1 MGNNMADLE
10 IEADDDSSV
19 AVSVGVGGET
29 TLEQAEAKQERHI
42 LGEKESRMVAW
53 LRVIVF
59 VVLLITAV
67 LVSLG
72 VFFYSRGDEE
82 DDFESEFAANAAKV
96 IGSFHEAVERK
107 LNAIDTMS
115 VMITTFV
122 LSTEASF
129 PNVTFPNIEYLGA
142 NTRIGAD
149 GTL

>member
-1 MGNNMADLE
+1 MTDFE
-10 IEADDDSSV
+10 IEANDDSSV
-19 AVSVGVGGET
+19 AVSVGKGGET
-29 TLEQAEAKQERHI
+29 TIEQAEAKQERQI
-42 LGEKESRMVAW
+42 LGEKENRMVAW

-72 VFFYSRGDEE
+72 VFFYTRGDEE

-96 IGSFHEAVERK
+96 IDAFHEAVDRK

-115 VMITTFV
+115 VMITTLV
-122 LSTEASF
+122 LSTSLSF
-129 PNVTFPNIEYLGA
+129 PNVTIPNIEYSGA

>member
-1 MGNNMADLE
+1 MADLE
-10 IEADDDSSV
+10 IETGDDSSV
-19 AVSVGVGGET
+19 VISGGEGGET
-29 TLEQAEAKQERHI
+29 LREQAEAKQEREI
-42 LGEKESRMVAW
+42 LGGKENRMVAR

-59 VVLLITAV
+59 FVLLVTAV

-72 VFFYSRGDEE
+72 VFFYTRGDEE
-82 DDFESEFAANAAKV
+82 DDFRSEFAANAAKV

-115 VMITTFV
+115 VMITTFA

-129 PNVTFPNIEYLGA
+129 PNVTFPNFEYLGA

>member
-1 MGNNMADLE
+1 MGNNMADPE
-10 IEADDDSSV
+10 IETGDDSSV
-19 AVSVGVGGET
+19 AVSVGEGGET
-29 TLEQAEAKQERHI
+29 PLELAEAKQEREV
-42 LGEKESRMVAW
+42 LGGKENRMVAW

-59 VVLLITAV
+59 VVLLVTAV
-67 LVSLG
+67 LVLLG
-72 VFFYSRGDEE
+72 VFFYTRGDEE

-115 VMITTFV
+115 VMLTMFV

-129 PNVTFPNIEYLGA
+129 PNVTFPNLEYLGA

-149 GTL
+149 ATL